1 MRKTLSISGTETL
14 AALTLTVLNTT
25 EEALASFDP
34 IKRDCYTETEFHLK
48 YMDWAK
54 GFRYSM
60 INCLYESVLEH
71 VIDNCKCIP
80 SLANFKLIT
89 EPMLTKCQ
97 GKDLTCAKEWMN
109 DFGNPNTTINGFSY
123 DLTIANTNETTIDYT
138 IDGIIEV
145 PINKTCKERCEH
157 QDQMI
162 TSTNAPYPNPLTF
175 PYREEFCQIMR
186 KIAWRI
192 CKDDQRKKAFETR
205 YTESMTCEKILTAHE
220 QGNR

>member
-1 MRKTLSISGTETL
+1 M
-14 AALTLTVLNTT
+14 TLTILNTT
-25 EEALASFDP
+25 EEALTAFDP
-34 IKRDCYTETEFHLK
+34 LKRDCYTETEFYLK
-48 YMDWAK
+48 YMNWAE

-60 INCLYESVLEH
+60 QNCLYESVLEH

-109 DFGNPNTTINGFSY
+109 NFGNPSTTINGVSY

-145 PINKTCKERCEH
+145 PINKTCKEKCEH
-157 QDQMI
+157 QEQMI
-162 TSTNAPYPNPLTF
+162 MSTSAPYPSPLTF
-175 PYREEFCQIMR
+175 PYREEFCLIMKKVAR
-186 KIAWRI
+186 RI
-192 CKDDQRKKAFETR
+192 CKDDQRKKAFESK
-205 YTESMTCEKILTAHE
+205 YTESMTCKKILTAHE
-220 QGNR
+220 KGNR